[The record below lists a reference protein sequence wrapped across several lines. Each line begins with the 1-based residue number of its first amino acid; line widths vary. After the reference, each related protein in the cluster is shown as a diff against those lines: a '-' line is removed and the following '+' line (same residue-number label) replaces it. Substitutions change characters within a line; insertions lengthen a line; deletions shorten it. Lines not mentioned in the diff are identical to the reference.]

1 VLLMGPVLAHRR
13 TPTVGP
19 SLLLAISTLAAGEL
33 TAGAKS
39 LGMCAACGIWWAAR
53 WSCGRRARLVR
64 ERATQLDQAAGPP
77 RVLSRDE
84 RRKLGLGRDRVEE
97 PPRDTAVQPAYH
109 LGALAH
115 GVAERAVAQA
125 VGDASCGGDLA
136 LRPKAE

>member
-53 WSCGRRARLVR
+53 RLPARSRASGARGRGSRWPGGRWCSARWSCGRRARLVR

-84 RRKLGLGRDRVEE
+84 RRKLGLGRDRVE
-97 PPRDTAVQPAYH
+97 
-109 LGALAH
+109 
-115 GVAERAVAQA
+115 
-125 VGDASCGGDLA
+125 
-136 LRPKAE
+136 